1 MNLNQ
6 TTESIIV
13 VIAIIVGAYF
23 IARLLK
29 FLLGKYID
37 KQTKDLDN
45 DSTSYNFLK
54 HTISFIVFTSAIISI
69 FYTIPTLRE
78 LGLTLLA
85 SAGLLAAIIGL
96 AAQQA
101 FSNIVSGIF
110 VVIFKPFRVGDLIEI
125 EDKRGMVEDITL
137 RHTIIRNVENRR
149 LIIPNSVISNETI
162 INSNI
167 KDLKICNIL
176 EIGISY
182 DSDIDTA
189 FRIIEE
195 QGLAHPNCIDH
206 RNKEQMNNN
215 VPIITT
221 RLIGYGDSSVNLR
234 AYIWSN
240 DSLSGFI
247 MKCDLYKSIK
257 KEFDKND
264 IEIPFPHRTI
274 VYKNEGKEK

>member
-1 MNLNQ
+1 M
-6 TTESIIV
+6 
-13 VIAIIVGAYF
+13 
-23 IARLLK
+23 
-29 FLLGKYID
+29 
-37 KQTKDLDN
+37 
-45 DSTSYNFLK
+45 
-54 HTISFIVFTSAIISI
+54 
-69 FYTIPTLRE
+69 
-78 LGLTLLA
+78 
-85 SAGLLAAIIGL
+85 LAAIIGL

-110 VVIFKPFRVGDLIEI
+110 VVIFKPFKVGDLIEI
-125 EDKRGMVEDITL
+125 ATNRGIVEDITL

-167 KDLKICNIL
+167 TDIKICNIL

-182 DSDIDTA
+182 DSDVETA
-189 FRIIEE
+189 FRIIKE
-195 QGLAHPNCIDH
+195 QELAHPNCIDN
-206 RNKEQMNNN
+206 RNEEQRINCD
-215 VPIITT
+215 PIITT

-240 DSLSGFI
+240 DSLNGFI

-257 KEFDKND
+257 EEFDNNN

-274 VYKNEGKEK
+274 VYKNKNEGK